1 MLLLRTRPG
10 RVQVLPALLR
20 WRRPVLVIVGLIA
33 AIALYW
39 EITSLI
45 AYTGDAYVTSDLVAV
60 APQVTGRI
68 VAVHVRDNQTVHRGD
83 KLLTIDPVPR
93 ELAVAAGRAAVK
105 EAHAKADADRD
116 AVAAA
121 QSTLDAATAI
131 LQYNKSTQAR
141 AAALINSGAESQQ
154 QLDAANE
161 ALRRADADADAARAA
176 LDKAREVMAI
186 DQAAVEQAEAQLA
199 TEQWRLS
206 KTNLPSPTDG
216 TITHL
221 TVRVGDTARDDVP
234 MIGIVDAHAWR
245 VIANYKQIYLR
256 AFRPGGTAWVWLDSK
271 PWHWYRA
278 RIEGVA
284 AGISRTLDPPGLLPY
299 VAPTTDW
306 IRLPRRFPVTLILI
320 KPPPDLQLFMGADAR
335 VVIFP

>member
-1 MLLLRTRPG
+1 MLVQTRPK
-10 RVQVLPALLR
+10 RVQVLPAMLR
-20 WRRPVLVIVGLIA
+20 WKRPFLLLVGVVA
-33 AIALYW
+33 AVALYW
-39 EITSLI
+39 EITSFI

-68 VAVHVRDNQTVHRGD
+68 VTVHVRDNQNVHRGD

-93 ELAVAAGRAAVK
+93 ELAVAASQAAVN

-121 QSTLDAATAI
+121 QSALDAANAT
-131 LQYNKSTQAR
+131 LQYNKTTRAR

-161 ALRRADADADAARAA
+161 ALQRADAGADAARAV
-176 LDKAREVMAI
+176 LDKARQVMAI
-186 DQAAVEQAEAQLA
+186 DQATVERTQAELA
-199 TEQWRLS
+199 TAQWRLS
-206 KTNLPSPTDG
+206 RTDLPSPTDG

-245 VIANYKQIYLR
+245 VIANYKQGYLR
-256 AFRPGGTAWVWLDSK
+256 AFRPGATGWVWLDSK

-320 KPPPDLQLFMGADAR
+320 DPPPDLRLFMGADAR